1 MDQWNDDDSQNSDR
15 RIQNNFVIN
24 KGEEKT
30 MKQLKHEREKITQ
43 DLDLIEQELAE
54 REGLREDNA
63 ESLDNGQERVVPL
76 RFYKGEE
83 ESVDNIMVEMMNEMN
98 NNSAMA
104 KNDSFDSESSR
115 E

>member
-1 MDQWNDDDSQNSDR
+1 
-15 RIQNNFVIN
+15 
-24 KGEEKT
+24 
-30 MKQLKHEREKITQ
+30 MKQLRHEREKITQ

-63 ESLDNGQERVVPL
+63 ESLDNKQERIVPL

-104 KNDSFDSESSR
+104 KNDSETSREENQEPIVKKVSSR
-115 E
+115 RRKLKEDKK